1 MINVLTITSLYP
13 NSEQTR
19 HGVFVEERLRH
30 LVATGRFNVQV
41 VAPVPWFPFRS
52 EAFGLYGRYARV
64 PRSEERLGRTV
75 LHPRYLAIPKV
86 GMTVAPFLYAAALGP
101 VVQRRLAGL
110 RGPVVL
116 DGHFLYPDGV
126 ATGLLARRFGLPY
139 VMTARGQDVTLFPR
153 HAVPRT
159 LIRRACAGASRVIT
173 VSEALR
179 DVLLGLGVAPE
190 RVVTLRNGVDLDRF
204 RPGDRVAAREQ
215 VGFRRRTLLT
225 VGHLIERKDHELMI
239 RALPLVPDADLVIV
253 GEGPLHQQLL
263 ATAREAGV
271 ANRVR
276 IVGNVLQDRL
286 VTYYTAADL
295 SLLTSRHE
303 GMPNVVL
310 ESLACGTPVIATVV
324 EGVPEL
330 LDRPAAGE
338 LVGERTP
345 AALAASINRLLARP
359 PDRAAT
365 RRHAAGLGWAPTIA
379 GLAAVL
385 EQAAHGGGAAG
396 DPAVVSPAS

>member
-13 NSEQTR
+13 NSEQAR

-30 LVATGRFNVQV
+30 LAATGRFNVQV

-52 EAFGLYGRYARV
+52 EMFGLYGRYARV

-75 LHPRYLAIPKV
+75 LHPRYVAIPKV

-101 VVQRRLAGL
+101 VVRRVLAGL

-153 HAVPRT
+153 HAVPRA
-159 LIRRACAGASRVIT
+159 LIRRACGSASRVIT
-173 VSEALR
+173 VSDALR
-179 DVLLGLGVAPE
+179 DGLLDLGVAPE
-190 RVVTLRNGVDLDRF
+190 RVVTLRNGVDLDKF
-204 RPGDRVAAREQ
+204 SPGDRMAAREQ
-215 VGFRRRTLLT
+215 VGFRRPTLLA
-225 VGHLIERKDHELMI
+225 VGHLIDRKDHGLMI
-239 RALPLVPDADLVIV
+239 RALPMVPDADLVIV
-253 GEGPLHQQLL
+253 GEGPLQQRLL
-263 ATAREAGV
+263 AMARDAGV
-271 ANRVR
+271 ADRVR
-276 IVGNVLQDRL
+276 IVANVLQDRL

-310 ESLACGTPVIATVV
+310 ESLACGTPVVATVV

-338 LVGERTP
+338 LVPERTP

-359 PDRAAT
+359 PDSAAT

-379 GLAAVL
+379 GLAEVL
-385 EQAAHGGGAAG
+385 EQAARGGGAG
-396 DPAVVSPAS
+396 DSAVVSPAS